1 VNGGGPLTI
10 GSLSAAVQEAM
21 DLVRFVFLVA
31 VAQGRLDAAVGS
43 PQWLACQHAFPVV
56 LSPADGDDLV
66 FAMPRGPCGT
76 NELTTLDPTRHRII
90 CSGAE
95 TAL

>member
-1 VNGGGPLTI
+1 
-10 GSLSAAVQEAM
+10 M

-66 FAMPRGPCGT
+66 FAMPRGPQAGSSTLAEWLKWCRDYQDCTSKSG
-76 NELTTLDPTRHRII
+76 LTTKP
-90 CSGAE
+90 S
-95 TAL
+95 